1 MAPENITDRDWALW
15 RAFALMGRRLA
26 SELDRGLMADA
37 GISSAEFEIL
47 HALSLSDGGE
57 ARARELADMLSWEK
71 SRLSHLVTRMVTRG
85 FLERS
90 QCETDL
96 RGTWVTLAPAGREAL
111 DAALPG
117 FVATLQSSF
126 TSMVSDEDARTLT
139 RTAIDVV
146 EGMHADSCQTEIGA
160 IAQASGLSA
169 ADAASRAR

>member
-1 MAPENITDRDWALW
+1 MEPDTITDREWALW

-26 SELDRGLMADA
+26 SELDRRLVADA

-47 HALSLSDGGE
+47 HALSLADGGE
-57 ARARELADMLSWEK
+57 ARARDLADMLSWEK
-71 SRLSHLVTRMVTRG
+71 SRLSHLVTRMVSRG

-90 QCETDL
+90 QCATDL

-117 FVATLQSSF
+117 FMSTLRSSF
-126 TSMVSDEDARTLT
+126 TSMVSDDDARTLT

-146 EGMHADSCQTEIGA
+146 EGLHSESCQSELGA
-160 IAQASGLSA
+160 IARASGLSG
-169 ADAASRAR
+169 ADATSRSR